1 MWSWCCATLPAAVVF
16 LGTVK
21 GDGKL
26 ACPQCWAGVAVSPV
40 ASHGNEYSFRVVYRS
55 VGSCCLILTWSRLM
69 MSLFAFVWTPNLF
82 HEMHQVIAWPKI
94 NGFFQ
99 TALPGHPAF
108 LPSDHIVWVRTC
120 LPAFLRLCFFLT
132 NVSLPLL
139 LPCFPLLPTAAC
151 LFFFNQAFCL
161 EKAGCAFCLAHLPSS
176 VLPLRYFCLFF
187 FLGPS
192 HACWSSVQLRSR
204 NFHVVLGERVSPSQ
218 PLPQPGTSSCRN
230 SLATLGNR
238 SVWNNKIILSFWGQ
252 KKKKFFYTVIHT
264 LLIPQSL
271 VCFSPPSHFSLA
283 LPFS

>member
-26 ACPQCWAGVAVSPV
+26 ACPQCWTGVAVSPV
-40 ASHGNEYSFRVVYRS
+40 ASHGNEHSFRVVYRS

-108 LPSDHIVWVRTC
+108 LPSDHRVWIRTC

-151 LFFFNQAFCL
+151 LFFF
-161 EKAGCAFCLAHLPSS
+161 
-176 VLPLRYFCLFF
+176 
-187 FLGPS
+187 
-192 HACWSSVQLRSR
+192 
-204 NFHVVLGERVSPSQ
+204 
-218 PLPQPGTSSCRN
+218 
-230 SLATLGNR
+230 
-238 SVWNNKIILSFWGQ
+238 
-252 KKKKFFYTVIHT
+252 
-264 LLIPQSL
+264 
-271 VCFSPPSHFSLA
+271 
-283 LPFS
+283 